1 LAGENDLAQAEID
14 MYADI
19 VTDLLN
25 EIIRVRKADQDIKA
39 ELTAKL
45 YAGKFQIRLYLF
57 K

>member
-1 LAGENDLAQAEID
+1 MAGENDLAQAEID